1 MKYILLISLL
11 FLALNAKDKIDYSN
25 IQIEQKKLITELPKE
40 KNYKE
45 DDLDKYENI
54 KQKLQ
59 EAPKHKESIVTYKNN
74 AQEELQQPFKENH
87 DNFKSNFKINE
98 ETKEIEKIEVE
109 VGKKF

>member
-11 FLALNAKDKIDYSN
+11 FLALNAKEKVDYSN

-45 DDLDKYENI
+45 DDSDKYENI

-59 EAPKHKESIVTYKNN
+59 EAPKQNIVTYKNN
-74 AQEELQQPFKENH
+74 THEELQKPFKESDETNL
-87 DNFKSNFKINE
+87 KSNFKINE
-98 ETKEIEKIEVE
+98 QTKEIEKIEIE

>member
-11 FLALNAKDKIDYSN
+11 FLALEAKEKIDYSN
-25 IQIEQKKLITELPKE
+25 IQIEEKLITELPKE

-45 DDLDKYENI
+45 NDLDKYENI

-59 EAPKHKESIVTYKNN
+59 EAPKQKESIITYKNN
-74 AQEELQQPFKENH
+74 SKEELQQPFNENDT
-87 DNFKSNFKINE
+87 DNVKSNFKINE
-98 ETKEIEKIEVE
+98 ETKQIEKIEVE